1 MPAVKNPPGLH
12 PLLLALALASS
23 GLALACQTGSPSS
36 APSAA
41 APSTPSASETAAA
54 TPPTGAA
61 TAASAAPS
69 AAAAPPAMAAA
80 EPAPSADPS
89 DGLVGKKAPDFTATA
104 QDGTSVHLAALKG
117 KPVVVYF
124 YPKDETAGCTKEA
137 CSFRDT
143 WQDIAKTGAV
153 LVGISADTGDSH
165 KGFAEHYKLPFLLV
179 SDPDGK
185 IGAAYGVPF
194 SGHHSRQTFVIGKD
208 GNVAKVYRKVDVTA
222 HAAQVLGDL
231 TQLTHA

>member
-1 MPAVKNPPGLH
+1 MRAVKNPPALFS
-12 PLLLALALASS
+12 PLALASFLVAAS
-23 GLALACQTGSPSS
+23 ACQPSPSTT
-36 APSAA
+36 APA
-41 APSTPSASETAAA
+41 APAASETAS
-54 TPPTGAA
+54 T
-61 TAASAAPS
+61 ASAAPPAPTTGPVASQAPPPATAS
-69 AAAAPPAMAAA
+69 AAA
-80 EPAPSADPS
+80 PAPSADPS
-89 DGLVGKKAPDFTATA
+89 DSLVGKKAPDFTATA

-185 IGAAYGVPF
+185 IGASYGVPF
-194 SGHHSRQTFVIGKD
+194 SGHHARQTFVIGKD
-208 GNVAKVYRKVDVTA
+208 GTVQKVYRKVDVTA
-222 HAAQVLGDL
+222 HAAQVLADL